1 MKRYL
6 IVLTIVSL
14 LILAV
19 MPAAAQDNGAINWSI
34 EGISDVVS
42 LDPARASD
50 SQGFAV
56 VELLHAGL
64 VRLNENMEVVP
75 DLAESWTL
83 SDDGLTYTF
92 TLKDGIAFS
101 DGTPITSADVV
112 WSLNHALS
120 PDLGAWTGPYL
131 LANIAGA
138 AELNSGAADTLS
150 GVEAIDERTVAITIS
165 QPSAYILSQ
174 LTFGPAKVLSQAY
187 AEANPDTFDQ
197 AGVTSGAFSV
207 ANWNRGQGLELV
219 PNPNYLQVS
228 PVGINIVFNQDSETA
243 YQLFR
248 TGGVD
253 ITGSTQNPIPSA
265 RVPEVINTP
274 DFNSV
279 PAFNQRYVA
288 FNNTLAPFDDV
299 RVRQAFAH
307 AIDRDT
313 LANVV
318 LGGTVNPTDRLLPA
332 GFPASDLPVEGL
344 GFDPAAALAL
354 LEEAGVNPA
363 ELDFTLTYGVE
374 GDNERIVS
382 VLESMWEENLGVN
395 VTLEPLELSTFSS
408 RLNDT
413 FNDPATGLQAY
424 YSVWNAVYP
433 DPQTFLSAVLRTGV
447 GNNNAH
453 YSNADFD
460 ALTLEADVIVD
471 DFAARAALYNQAE
484 QIAVT
489 EVGWLPLF
497 NGKVNVLVRECVD
510 GVVVTGL
517 FSAFVVPDYS
527 ALAACPAS

>member
-1 MKRYL
+1 MSR
-6 IVLTIVSL
+6 VLTLFGIAL
-14 LILAV
+14 LALVLTVA
-19 MPAAAQDNGAINWSI
+19 PLAAQDGGVINWSV
-34 EGISDVVS
+34 EGINDVAS

-50 SQGFAV
+50 APGFAI

-64 VRLNENMEVVP
+64 VRLNEKMEVVP
-75 DLAESWTL
+75 DLAESWEL
-83 SDDGLTYTF
+83 SEDGLTYTF
-92 TLKDGIAFS
+92 TLKEGVAFS

-120 PDLGAWTGPYL
+120 PDIGSWTGPYL
-131 LANIAGA
+131 LANVAGA
-138 AELNSGAADTLS
+138 SEFNSGESETLS
-150 GVEAIDERTVAITIS
+150 GVQAIDERTVAITIS
-165 QPSAYILSQ
+165 QPSAYFLSQ
-174 LTFGPAKVLSQAY
+174 LTFGPAKVLSQDY

-207 ANWNRGQGLELV
+207 AAWNRGQGLELV

-243 YQLFR
+243 YQLYR

-265 RVPEVINTP
+265 RVPEVQGSPEFT
-274 DFNSV
+274 SV

-288 FNNTLAPFDDV
+288 FNNMLPPFDDV

-307 AIDRDT
+307 AIDRVT
-313 LANVV
+313 LADTV
-318 LGGTVNPTDRLLPA
+318 LGGTVNATDRLLPA
-332 GFPASDLPVEGL
+332 GFPASDLAVEGL
-344 GFDPAAALAL
+344 AFDPEAALAL
-354 LEEAGVNPA
+354 LEEAGINPA
-363 ELDFTLTYGVE
+363 DLNLTLTYGVE
-374 GDNERIVS
+374 GDNERVVT
-382 VLESMWEENLGVN
+382 VLASMWEENLGVN

-413 FNDPATGLQAY
+413 YNDPATGLQAY

-433 DPQTFLSAVLRTGV
+433 DPQTFLSVVLRTGV
-447 GNNNAH
+447 PSNNAH
-453 YSNADFD
+453 YSNPEFD
-460 ALTLEADVIVD
+460 ALVDQADVIVD
-471 DFAARAALYNQAE
+471 DFAARATLYNQAE

-497 NGKVNVLVRECVD
+497 NGKTNVLVRDCIE
-510 GVVVTGL
+510 GVAVTGL

-527 ALAACPAS
+527 ALAACP

>member
-1 MKRYL
+1 MKR
-6 IVLTIVSL
+6 SL
-14 LILAV
+14 LLLALLSLLV
-19 MPAAAQDNGAINWSI
+19 VAAAPAAAQDVGTINWSV

-50 SQGFAV
+50 AQGFSV
-56 VELLHAGL
+56 IELLHAGL

-112 WSLNHALS
+112 WSLNHALA

-138 AELNSGAADTLS
+138 QAYNSGADDSLA
-150 GVEAIDERTVAITIS
+150 GVEAIDERTVAITMA
-165 QPSAYILSQ
+165 QPSAYFLSQ
-174 LTFGPAKVLSQAY
+174 LTFGPAKVVSQAY

-197 AGVTSGAFSV
+197 AAVTSGAFSV

-219 PNPNYLQVS
+219 PNPYYLQVS
-228 PVGINIVFNQDSETA
+228 PVNIDIVFNQDSETA
-243 YQLFR
+243 FQLFR

-265 RVPEVINTP
+265 RVPEVQDTP

-288 FNNTLAPFDDV
+288 FNNLLPPFDDV

-307 AIDRDT
+307 ATDRDT

-332 GFPASDLPVEGL
+332 GFPASELPIEGL
-344 GFDPAAALAL
+344 GFDPEAGRAL

-363 ELDFTLTYGVE
+363 ELEVTLTYGVE

-382 VLESMWEENLGVN
+382 VLQSMWQENLGVTVN
-395 VTLEPLELSTFSS
+395 LEPLELSTFSS

-453 YSNADFD
+453 FSNPEFD

-471 DFAARAALYNQAE
+471 DFAARAELYNQAE

-497 NGKVNVLVRECVD
+497 NGKVNVLVRDCVD

-517 FSAFVVPDYS
+517 FSAFVIPDYS
-527 ALAACPAS
+527 QLAACPAS